1 MKEVIKPTYAD
12 LEQQVR
18 ELQSELDSRPEMTFH
33 PVAHFT
39 NLYSFIDN
47 PTPENMFALG
57 LEYEK
62 MGQTAS
68 AIGYYHQCA
77 ERAVD
82 NNLLTYEALIRMSL
96 CYEKQGGRK
105 AHEKLALQHAIGI
118 IPNRPEAYY
127 FLSSLYERQGA
138 EDNHERW
145 FDSYGVAC
153 MGESHE
159 FNLATKIPD
168 LQPLQTDTGY
178 YGVHGCTFQKAVAL
192 WWIGRGDDARK
203 LFAELDKR
211 NDFPSNIREL
221 ITNNIKM
228 LKSNEGRQPE

>member
-1 MKEVIKPTYAD
+1 
-12 LEQQVR
+12 
-18 ELQSELDSRPEMTFH
+18 
-33 PVAHFT
+33 
-39 NLYSFIDN
+39 
-47 PTPENMFALG
+47 
-57 LEYEK
+57 
-62 MGQTAS
+62 
-68 AIGYYHQCA
+68 
-77 ERAVD
+77 
-82 NNLLTYEALIRMSL
+82 
-96 CYEKQGGRK
+96 
-105 AHEKLALQHAIGI
+105 
-118 IPNRPEAYY
+118 
-127 FLSSLYERQGA
+127 
-138 EDNHERW
+138 
-145 FDSYGVAC
+145 

-221 ITNNIKM
+221 ITSNIKM